1 MPVNPLEDFI
11 NEQRQD
17 FDAEL
22 PAGIWDRIN
31 KDLGPLD
38 GERND
43 RAPRDESRRAE
54 DDDLETFVKTHR
66 PAFDHAEAPEHG
78 WAMVRAQL
86 PGRLV
91 RMIPRSR
98 LHKYRIAAAAAVVL
112 LVCTLFL
119 GREIGLRSL
128 QQQEL
133 AAIEAVAPDFSEMEN
148 YYRDEINRSFKLVSQ
163 YNDDP
168 TLKADLAAIDEA
180 MGELREQISEVPREE
195 RATLIANLIESYQ
208 IKLQILQQIL
218 DKLPPAAVERGSA
231 KTNENETISL

>member
-22 PAGIWDRIN
+22 PDGLWDRISN
-31 KDLGPLD
+31 DLGGTD
-38 GERND
+38 GAGEGLGEGKGTTSSKGD
-43 RAPRDESRRAE
+43 A
-54 DDDLETFVKTHR
+54 LETFVKTHR
-66 PAFDHAEAPEHG
+66 PAFDHAEAPAYV
-78 WAMVRAQL
+78 WSATQKQL

-98 LHKYRIAAAAAVVL
+98 LHKYRVAAAAAVGL
-112 LVCTLFL
+112 LLATLFL

-133 AAIEAVAPDFSEMEN
+133 AAIEAVAPDFNEMEN
-148 YYRDEINRSFKLVSQ
+148 YYRSEINRSFKLVSQ

-168 TLKADLAAIDEA
+168 NLEADLNSIDEA
-180 MGELREQISEVPREE
+180 MLELRQEIGSVPREE
-195 RATLIANLIESYQ
+195 RTTLIAKLIESYQ
-208 IKLQILQQIL
+208 LKLNILQQIL
-218 DKLPPAAVERGSA
+218 DKLPPAAIERGSA
-231 KTNENETISL
+231 KTNDNESISL